1 MEASIFPAVFVSP
14 SSATTTTMTVVHG
27 GGRVTDHSKPV
38 INLISRNR
46 NNRSI
51 KTHRFKTPTT
61 AAAAINDVLAA
72 ADPDQV
78 AVSWQIVVGALAGVT
93 PFVVAGIE
101 FSKRIVAQRKCGV
114 CGGSGLVLR
123 DKYYFRCPGCVWIS
137 PLAIMETILFWL
149 ESFVFSFSFFSKPGI
164 VMKLKPLPRENQ
176 NKETTRLVE
185 EVELVIQHWNFRAQ
199 RRVQPISS

>member
-1 MEASIFPAVFVSP
+1 MEASIFPTVFVSP
-14 SSATTTTMTVVHG
+14 SSAATTTTMTVVHG

-78 AVSWQIVVGALAGVT
+78 AVSWQIVVGAL
-93 PFVVAGIE
+93 
-101 FSKRIVAQRKCGV
+101 
-114 CGGSGLVLR
+114 GSSEKVWGMWRLRTCFEGQILFPMPGLW
-123 DKYYFRCPGCVWIS
+123 WIS

-149 ESFVFSFSFFSKPGI
+149 ESFVFSFSFFSK
-164 VMKLKPLPRENQ
+164 
-176 NKETTRLVE
+176 
-185 EVELVIQHWNFRAQ
+185 VISAYS
-199 RRVQPISS
+199 V

>member
-1 MEASIFPAVFVSP
+1 MILALFKQKRPNYLYPYNSQLNHVVGAKPEGTKTQSRTQFQTLRSVALTSSPPAMEASIFPAVLVSP
-14 SSATTTTMTVVHG
+14 SSATTTTTTTVVHG

-38 INLISRNR
+38 INLISRDR

-51 KTHRFKTPTT
+51 KNHRFKTPTT

-78 AVSWQIVVGALAGVT
+78 AITWQIVVGALAGVT

-123 DKYYFRCPGCVWIS
+123 DKYYFRCPGCGGFLPWQS
-137 PLAIMETILFWL
+137 WKR
-149 ESFVFSFSFFSKPGI
+149 FFSG
-164 VMKLKPLPRENQ
+164 
-176 NKETTRLVE
+176 
-185 EVELVIQHWNFRAQ
+185 
-199 RRVQPISS
+199 

>member
-1 MEASIFPAVFVSP
+1 MTCTHTILNLTIRLAPSQNPEPDTISNTTLCVALTSSPSAMEASIFPAVLVPP
-14 SSATTTTMTVVHG
+14 SSSATTTTTTTMTVVHG

-46 NNRSI
+46 NNGSI

-61 AAAAINDVLAA
+61 AVAAINDVLAA

-78 AVSWQIVVGALAGVT
+78 AVSWQIVVGALACVT

-123 DKYYFRCPGCVWIS
+123 DKYYFCCPGCGMIFS
-137 PLAIMETILFWL
+137 IAPETSFIL
-149 ESFVFSFSFFSKPGI
+149 EC
-164 VMKLKPLPRENQ
+164 
-176 NKETTRLVE
+176 
-185 EVELVIQHWNFRAQ
+185 
-199 RRVQPISS
+199 